1 MKVLGHDDVSVDYE
15 AVLLA
20 RFFQDAQ
27 EKCASFGRVQLR
39 LAVVATAGDE
49 MQVMVAVI
57 ATQPLGHPVRVR
69 AEFQFDCDPALSRM
83 VTNPLIGTKRECVGH
98 PRAQSRDAFARLPP
112 AIWSGAVEASS
123 TRFLPLCLAR

>member
-1 MKVLGHDDVSVDYE
+1 MKVFGHDDVSVDHE

-27 EKCASFGRVQLR
+27 EKVAAFGLVQLR

-57 ATQPLGHPVRVR
+57 AMQTLWS
-69 AEFQFDCDPALSRM
+69 SR
-83 VTNPLIGTKRECVGH
+83 
-98 PRAQSRDAFARLPP
+98 
-112 AIWSGAVEASS
+112 
-123 TRFLPLCLAR
+123 

>member
-1 MKVLGHDDVSVDYE
+1 MKVFGHDDVSVDHE

-27 EKCASFGRVQLR
+27 EKVAAFGLVQLR

-57 ATQPLGHPVRVR
+57 AMQALGHPVRVR
-69 AEFQFDCDPALSRM
+69 AEFQFDCDLLS
-83 VTNPLIGTKRECVGH
+83 VG
-98 PRAQSRDAFARLPP
+98 L
-112 AIWSGAVEASS
+112 
-123 TRFLPLCLAR
+123 